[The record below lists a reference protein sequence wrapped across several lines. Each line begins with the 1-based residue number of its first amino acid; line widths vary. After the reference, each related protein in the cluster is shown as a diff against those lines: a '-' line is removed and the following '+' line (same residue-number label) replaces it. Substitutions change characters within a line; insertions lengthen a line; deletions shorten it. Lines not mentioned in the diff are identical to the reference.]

1 MNTLAGKQLFA
12 KRAVRNVL
20 SIMTP
25 ALRSALPE
33 GSFGEREHA
42 LLVLLEEAARSV
54 LAAELND
61 ISASLGEQ
69 LLIDGVAY
77 RRHQGGV
84 GHYASLNGSLEVTR
98 STYRQVG
105 VRNGRTVVPLDLV
118 AGLFEGATPAMAYN
132 VADGYARCDMR
143 QHGAALALALR
154 VPPPRATLE
163 RLAKRI
169 AKRVHE
175 AVPRVEPIVRRKETL
190 PDGACGVVMG
200 LDRTSAP
207 MAEPR
212 APGASPEPR
221 HPRKTPRVRAVPPPI
236 EVNFR
241 MAYVGTVS
249 FVDEGGKALLTRRYG
264 APACD
269 CPSALAKR
277 MAADVE
283 AALTRDPTLAVGCVQ
298 DGAPE
303 MWSVTGSALGALQRQ
318 GVFPVCHEAVD
329 RFHVLERLGECL
341 VVIEPNVGRRAAR
354 LNAWNDRLN
363 EDNEAIDE
371 IEETLMIAYGR
382 LPTSRQSELD
392 EHLVY
397 LHNNKHR
404 MRYVA
409 LIEAGLPVGS
419 GVTESA
425 AKTVINQ
432 RAKGSGQRW
441 SKDGLRGVLTL
452 RALHQS
458 ARLSAFW
465 MEYAR
470 ARRVSVRQAA

>member
-1 MNTLAGKQLFA
+1 MDTLAREKLLA
-12 KRAVRNVL
+12 KRDVRNAL
-20 SIMTP
+20 SIMIP
-25 ALRSALPE
+25 AVRAALPD
-33 GSFGEREHA
+33 GGFGEREHA

-61 ISASLGEQ
+61 ISTSLGEQ

-77 RRHQGGV
+77 HRHQPGV
-84 GHYASLNGSLEVTR
+84 GHYASLNGCLEVPR

-105 VRNGRTVVPLDLV
+105 VRNGKTVVPLDLV

-169 AKRVHE
+169 AERVHE

-190 PDGACGVVMG
+190 PSGACGIVMG

-249 FVDEGGKALLTRRYG
+249 LVDEGGKALLTRRYG
-264 APACD
+264 APASD

-283 AALTRDPTLAVGCVQ
+283 AAVSRDPSLAVGCVQ

-303 MWSVTGSALGALQRQ
+303 MWSVTGSALGALQKR
-318 GVFPVCHEAVD
+318 GVVPVRHEAVD
-329 RFHVLERLGECL
+329 RFHVLERLGKTL
-341 VVIEPNVGRRAAR
+341 VVIEPNLDRRAAR
-354 LNAWNDRLN
+354 LHAWNDRLN
-363 EDNEAIDE
+363 EDDVAIDE
-371 IEETLMIAYGR
+371 IEEAIQIAYGK
-382 LPTSRQSELD
+382 LPPIKQSELD

-409 LIEAGLPVGS
+409 LLGAGLPVGS

-441 SKDGLRGVLTL
+441 SQEGLRGVLTL
-452 RALHQS
+452 RALRQS
-458 ARLSAFW
+458 ERLPAFW
-465 MEYAR
+465 IEYAR
-470 ARRVSVRQAA
+470 TRRVSVRQAA